1 MKKGCISIFLDTK
14 KLRKGG
20 LYKRKKEGRLLE
32 LDSYTSDGNRVL
44 AFNVLFVFLSN
55 YVQGLLAVFLM
66 QFQGCLQSLQRI
78 RLPQLFKPGRVGGC
92 I

>member
-32 LDSYTSDGNRVL
+32 LGSYTSDGNRVL
-44 AFNVLFVFLSN
+44 AFNVLFVFNSLSKESDYHSFSN
-55 YVQGLLAVFLM
+55 RAGLAAVYSTVCWIL
-66 QFQGCLQSLQRI
+66 R
-78 RLPQLFKPGRVGGC
+78 
-92 I
+92 